1 MMTEF
6 HSFDWKTALR
16 VLLLKKVVPE
26 CTVMISKIEKFKIAD
41 EVGEII
47 IMNSHISFT
56 TKKYRYHFSIGINS
70 HQDAYKHAYY

>member
-6 HSFDWKTALR
+6 HFFDWKTALR

-47 IMNSHISFT
+47 IMNKSYFIHYQ
-56 TKKYRYHFSIGINS
+56 KYRYHL
-70 HQDAYKHAYY
+70 